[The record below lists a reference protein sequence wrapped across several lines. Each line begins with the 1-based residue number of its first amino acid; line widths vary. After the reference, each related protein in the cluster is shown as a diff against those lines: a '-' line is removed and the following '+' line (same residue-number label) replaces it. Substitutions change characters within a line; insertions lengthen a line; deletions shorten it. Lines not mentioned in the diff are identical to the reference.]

1 MRKTFYSLTKSIILL
16 TTLVMAASF
25 SVSLVSAQGT
35 TVKAQPSNATPNV
48 GATISIDITI
58 TNVQNLYGVTIQLN
72 WNPTVLKIVSATN
85 FLGVEAHSGGVL
97 HQKVSIIADTSSQQT
112 GEYDLSAFSEVP
124 AASFSGNGKI
134 ATLTFIVIH
143 SGHSGLTLQSDLADK
158 PPAGGTSNLINHTD
172 LSGSID
178 SPVPEFPT
186 AAALVVFL
194 VLAAASLMLAKR
206 HIKKNSTM
214 TSLSAERL

>member
-1 MRKTFYSLTKSIILL
+1 MRKSFCSIAKSVILL
-16 TTLVMAASF
+16 TTLVIVA
-25 SVSLVSAQGT
+25 SVSVCLVSAQGT

-48 GATISIDITI
+48 GATITVDITV
-58 TNVQNLYGVTIQLN
+58 TNVQNLYGVTVQLN

-97 HQKVSIIADTSSQQT
+97 HQTVSIIADTSSQQT

-134 ATLTFIVIH
+134 ATLTFTVIH

-158 PPAGGTSNLINHTD
+158 PAAGGTSNLINHTD
-172 LSGSID
+172 LSGSVD

-186 AAALVVFL
+186 AVALFVFL
-194 VLAAASLMLAKR
+194 VLAAASLVFAKK
-206 HIKKNSTM
+206 HIKNNLN
-214 TSLSAERL
+214 TSSFAVKGS